1 MADTLIYIDL
11 PLMTH
16 YWWVTKRLMK
26 GLFVNPEGWPDNS
39 PMWRSTMSSFKVIPL
54 CHERLTPKYRQLV
67 ADTAP
72 SKQVYHL
79 KSPTEMRGFLG
90 MVEREYSR
98 A

>member
-16 YWWVTKRLMK
+16 NWWVTKRLMK

-54 CHERLTPKYRQLV
+54 CHERLTSL
-67 ADTAP
+67 DTTP
-72 SKQVYHL
+72 SKQVYNL

-90 MVEREYSR
+90 MVEREYLR

>member
-54 CHERLTPKYRQLV
+54 CMS
-67 ADTAP
+67 A
-72 SKQVYHL
+72 
-79 KSPTEMRGFLG
+79 
-90 MVEREYSR
+90 
-98 A
+98 